1 MRRRGAS
8 DDAVEVEMVE
18 VDDLTGVDGAGS
30 PLVPDRPG
38 RRRDLWWVGVGV
50 LTALVLAGAA
60 ANVAEA
66 RQEAA
71 RRSALAQIPWLMPR
85 IDGPLQ
91 EAWRAPGK
99 ALVAETSDLII
110 TQASDSGGALV
121 AVDESSGEGA
131 WEYPAQGDES
141 CSVVGEDGAGAD
153 VSVDGLTAAD
163 AQVILCATWDWF
175 AEPELPD
182 AGLAWTV
189 RGLDVQTGEVLSDVQ
204 GEGRLRTAETIDRDV
219 VVAAVQPDGSVF
231 ASRTVLRGGAS
242 VWTYQGAPGQVD
254 DTSSVAAWLAAGGTL
269 RVEGLVNGASI
280 VLSSGTGEEVPDAS
294 AEVQETYFTVAPSAE
309 LPDGG
314 RVETTLG
321 DGGGS
326 VAGGRVVDMDG
337 TTRFEF
343 DGAPWLDAQLSYF
356 GVADVP
362 TDGSA
367 PDVLVV
373 QEDIGSLGG
382 PVRLVGLDVATG
394 EELWALDFEHDSYL
408 SSQVLFQIDGHV
420 LAKDSTTAWMIDVRT
435 GQKLWELD
443 ADQHAKLGWGLTDG
457 YVVLVLMRRDGEEWL
472 AGLDLRTGREKWSV
486 LAPEG
491 AQYLVTA
498 DSGLILMQTDTE
510 IIAYR

>member
-1 MRRRGAS
+1 MRRAKEPENVVHVELLEADD
-8 DDAVEVEMVE
+8 DDATAPG
-18 VDDLTGVDGAGS
+18 DH
-30 PLVPDRPG
+30 DRPG

-50 LTALVLAGAA
+50 LAALVLAGVA

-71 RRSALAQIPWLMPR
+71 RRAALAQIPWLMPR

-91 EAWRAPGK
+91 EAWRAPGN
-99 ALVAETSDLII
+99 ALVAQTSDLII
-110 TQASDSGGALV
+110 TQASYDGGALV
-121 AVDESSGEGA
+121 AVDESSGEVA
-131 WEYPAQGDES
+131 WEYPAQDDES
-141 CSVVGEDGAGAD
+141 CSVVGKDGAGAD

-163 AQVILCATWDWF
+163 AQMILCGTWDWF
-175 AEPELPD
+175 AQPGLPD

-204 GEGRLRTAETIDRDV
+204 GEGRLLTAETIDRDV

-231 ASRTVLRGGAS
+231 ASRTVLRGGAN
-242 VWTYQGAPGQVD
+242 VWTYQGVPGQVD
-254 DTSSVAAWLAAGGTL
+254 AAWSVAAWLAAGGTL
-269 RVEGLVNGASI
+269 RVEGVVNGASI

-294 AEVQETYFTVAPSAE
+294 AEVQETHFTVAPSAE

-326 VAGGRVVDMDG
+326 VVGGRVVDMDG

-343 DGAPWLDAQLSYF
+343 DGAPWLVAQLNYY
-356 GVADVP
+356 GVADVPVP

-394 EELWALDFEHDSYL
+394 EELWALDFEHDGYL
-408 SSQVLFQIDGHV
+408 SSQPLFQIDGHV

-457 YVVLVLMRRDGEEWL
+457 YVALVLMRRDGEEWL

-510 IIAYR
+510 LIAYR

>member
-1 MRRRGAS
+1 MRRAKEPENVADVELIEAD
-8 DDAVEVEMVE
+8 DDATAPG
-18 VDDLTGVDGAGS
+18 DH
-30 PLVPDRPG
+30 DRPG

-50 LTALVLAGAA
+50 LTVLVLAGAA

-71 RRSALAQIPWLMPR
+71 RRAALAQIPWLMPR

-91 EAWRAPGK
+91 EAWRAPGR
-99 ALVAETSDLII
+99 ALVAETSGLII
-110 TQASDSGGALV
+110 TQASYDGGALV
-121 AVDESSGEGA
+121 AVDESSGEVA
-131 WEYPAQGDES
+131 WEYPAQDDES

-163 AQVILCATWDWF
+163 AQMILCGTRDWL
-175 AEPELPD
+175 AGPGLPD

-254 DTSSVAAWLAAGGTL
+254 DASFVAAWLAAGGTL

-280 VLSSGTGEEVPDAS
+280 VLSSGTGEEAPDAS

-326 VAGGRVVDMDG
+326 GVGGRVVDMDG

-343 DGAPWLDAQLSYF
+343 DGAPWLDAQLNYF
-356 GVADVP
+356 GVTGVP

-394 EELWALDFEHDSYL
+394 EELWALDFEHDGYL
-408 SSQVLFQIDGHV
+408 SSQVLFQIDGQV
-420 LAKDSTTAWMIDVRT
+420 LAKDSRTAWMIDVRT

-443 ADQHAKLGWGLTDG
+443 ADQHAELGWGLTDG
-457 YVVLVLMRRDGEEWL
+457 YVALVLMRRDGEGWL

-510 IIAYR
+510 FIAYR